1 MNTKPHLCCI
11 REMLLLEI
19 VLDLPEKAGNITR
32 PSIHLPNADQA
43 HGQMLK
49 AVWCRLS
56 RNNVRAEIQLGKD

>member
-1 MNTKPHLCCI
+1 
-11 REMLLLEI
+11 MLLLEI